1 MTNWTKMS
9 AMQFDATLAPTRK
22 AREIVATAGETLF
35 PDLLPEPKRPRRTT
49 APDPMPG
56 EVPLF
61 EIPPAT

>member
-1 MTNWTKMS
+1 MQ
-9 AMQFDATLAPTRK
+9 AMQFDATLAPGRK

-35 PDLLPEPKRPRRTT
+35 PDLLPEPKAPKRTP
-49 APDPMPG
+49 APGPMDG